1 MENQIELCLFGVKV
15 ILSVFASSGERP
27 LKECVRYSMFS
38 VNSGN
43 RVFECETCPKFFLF
57 KNNISEEV
65 RISQGNYRAICID
78 KIATRWVV
86 ERYVSVPCSDAKDVP
101 RKDLTPALYF
111 LLRDGSIFN
120 LA

>member
-1 MENQIELCLFGVKV
+1 M
-15 ILSVFASSGERP
+15 
-27 LKECVRYSMFS
+27 KECVRYSMFS

-43 RVFECETCPKFFLF
+43 RVFECETYPKFFLF
-57 KNNISEEV
+57 KNNISEQV

-86 ERYVSVPCSDAKDVP
+86 ECYVCVRCSDAKDVP